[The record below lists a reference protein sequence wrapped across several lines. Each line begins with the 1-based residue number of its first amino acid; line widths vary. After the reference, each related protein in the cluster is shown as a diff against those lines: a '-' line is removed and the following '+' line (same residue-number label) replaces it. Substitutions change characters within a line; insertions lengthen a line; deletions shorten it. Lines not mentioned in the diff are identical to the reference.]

1 MQNVDILKLRKKK
14 IKRSCLHAFLEVSWR
29 IFLNKGKKEK
39 LIFVNLIWEILV
51 AKMLKVPALSGGLC
65 KLYRKSISRSG
76 RKSSLKVP
84 TDWYHQCYVG
94 APHRWRLFCFNH
106 LILNT
111 DKSVGGQSG
120 WPLTI
125 SHRGLNGDIM
135 VQRCIL
141 SLFPFGSPPM
151 GSLGY
156 LFTADILLLL
166 EVR

>member
-1 MQNVDILKLRKKK
+1 
-14 IKRSCLHAFLEVSWR
+14 
-29 IFLNKGKKEK
+29 
-39 LIFVNLIWEILV
+39 
-51 AKMLKVPALSGGLC
+51 MLALSGGLC
-65 KLYRKSISRSG
+65 KLYRKGISRSG

-94 APHRWRLFCFNH
+94 APHCWRLFCFNH

-156 LFTADILLLL
+156 LFTAEILS
-166 EVR
+166 VRVIVYFFEKLTRVLTGSVKEQGQILISLHRSSRVVFFVQRFA

>member
-1 MQNVDILKLRKKK
+1 M
-14 IKRSCLHAFLEVSWR
+14 
-29 IFLNKGKKEK
+29 
-39 LIFVNLIWEILV
+39 
-51 AKMLKVPALSGGLC
+51 PALSGGLC
-65 KLYRKSISRSG
+65 KLYRKGISPSG

-156 LFTADILLLL
+156 LFTAEILS
-166 EVR
+166 VRVIVYFFEKLTRVLTGSVKEQGQILISLHRSSRVVFFVQRFA

>member
-1 MQNVDILKLRKKK
+1 M
-14 IKRSCLHAFLEVSWR
+14 
-29 IFLNKGKKEK
+29 
-39 LIFVNLIWEILV
+39 
-51 AKMLKVPALSGGLC
+51 PALSGGLC
-65 KLYRKSISRSG
+65 KLYRKGISPSG

-125 SHRGLNGDIM
+125 SHRVLNGDIM

-141 SLFPFGSPPM
+141 SLFPFGSPPIPLYCQDPSTP
-151 GSLGY
+151 GSTLARVIVYFFEKLTRVLTGSVKEQGQ
-156 LFTADILLLL
+156 ILISLHRSSR
-166 EVR
+166 VVFGFFFFVQRFA